1 LGKSKAKPKAKAKA
15 SQRKDLEKSKAVGL
29 DKPTA
34 KPKVMVDWHQTLENS
49 GRVSSEDLFALEQL
63 LGKS

>member
-1 LGKSKAKPKAKAKA
+1 MGKSKAKPKAKA

-34 KPKVMVDWHQTLENS
+34 KPKVVVDWHQTLENS

-63 LGKS
+63 LDKS

>member
-34 KPKVMVDWHQTLENS
+34 KPKVMVDWHQTLGNS
-49 GRVSSEDLFALEQL
+49 GRVRSEDLFALEQL
-63 LGKS
+63 LDKS